1 MKKQKI
7 EEQLAFIEK
16 RLVDAEE
23 YVAKNVNVEGSS
35 WLHFDDW
42 RGKSGHPL
50 WMRNFM
56 IPATKKSRARKEK
69 ALDRIKAKEKGKSLM
84 KRKRSRGQREP

>member
-7 EEQLAFIEK
+7 EEQLKFIEK

-23 YVAKNVNVEGSS
+23 YVAKNVNVEGSPC
-35 WLHFDDW
+35 LHFDDW

-56 IPATKKSRARKEK
+56 IPATKKGRARKEK
-69 ALDRIKAKEKGKSLM
+69 ALDRIKAKEKGKGLM

>member
-1 MKKQKI
+1 MKKRKI
-7 EEQLAFIEK
+7 EEQLKMIEK
-16 RLVDAEE
+16 YLANAEE
-23 YVAKNVNVEGSS
+23 YVLQNVNVESLS

-56 IPATKKSRARKEK
+56 IRATKIARDRKEK
-69 ALDRIKAKEKGKSLM
+69 ALDAICNKDKGKNLAR
-84 KRKRSRGQREP
+84 RKRNGAG